1 MATGAGYILLDQG
14 DTPATD
20 TAGRVLGDSSHV
32 RNHLSARRGIATVVV
47 PPSTPGGT
55 PEGFDPHMV
64 EDTVINFDP
73 GRPTGVSYTVAQ
85 LRQQQMQRSVSG
97 FVPGLTKTANPVVTG
112 NVAAAVP
119 SPNAYVYDEP
129 QDLQPR
135 HAVPGLRPMEV
146 LQNAGRRQ
154 VVSPVMA
161 MPNTRVIP
169 DKIVTF
175 EVTGIGVFQAPYTDV
190 ILQGSMLILV
200 FDHAAAGKM
209 CYFPNFT
216 TADSSQEP
224 PAVAMRVEGSGAVYL
239 VHTTGIQFKHGT
251 IEYCVL
257 LIAQTATDE

>member
-14 DTPATD
+14 DTPTTD

-32 RNHLSARRGIATVVV
+32 RNHLAARRGISTVVV

-73 GRPTGVSYTVAQ
+73 GRPTGVSYTVSQ
-85 LRQQQMQRSVSG
+85 LRQQQMRQ
-97 FVPGLTKTANPVVTG
+97 FAPGAVKTANPVVLG
-112 NVAAAVP
+112 NVAAAAP
-119 SPNAYVYDEP
+119 SPNTYTYEEP

-135 HAVPGLRPMEV
+135 QAVSGLRPMEV

-154 VVSPVMA
+154 AAVPQAVMPSIR
-161 MPNTRVIP
+161 MQP

-190 ILQGSMLILV
+190 ILQGNMLILV

-216 TADSSQEP
+216 TADSSQQP
-224 PAVAMRVEGSGAVYL
+224 PAVAMRVDGSNAVYL
-239 VHTTGIQFKHGT
+239 VETTGVQFKHGAV
-251 IEYCVL
+251 EYCVL
-257 LIAQTATDE
+257 LIAQTATDN

>member
-20 TAGRVLGDSSHV
+20 AAGRVLGDSSHV
-32 RNHLSARRGIATVVV
+32 RNHLSARRGISTVVV

-73 GRPTGVSYTVAQ
+73 GRPTGVSYTVSQ
-85 LRQQQMQRSVSG
+85 LRQQQMQR
-97 FVPGLTKTANPVVTG
+97 FVPGSVKTANPVVLG
-112 NVAAAVP
+112 NVAAAAP

-129 QDLQPR
+129 QELQQR
-135 HAVPGLRPMEV
+135 QAVSGLRPMEV

-154 VVSPVMA
+154 AVAPVMA
-161 MPNTRVIP
+161 ASRPHMIP

-216 TADSSQEP
+216 TADNSQQP
-224 PAVAMRVEGSGAVYL
+224 PAVAMRVEGSSAVHL
-239 VHTTGIQFKHGT
+239 VETTNIQFKHGA

-257 LIAQTATDE
+257 LIVQTATDE

>member
-1 MATGAGYILLDQG
+1 MAGYILLDQG
-14 DTPATD
+14 DAPTTD
-20 TAGRVLGDSSHV
+20 AAGRVLGDSSHA
-32 RNHLSARRGIATVVV
+32 RNHLAARRGISTVVV

-73 GRPTGVSYTVAQ
+73 GRPSGVSYTVSQ
-85 LRQQQMQRSVSG
+85 LRQQQMRQ
-97 FVPGLTKTANPVVTG
+97 FAPGAVKTANSVVLG

-129 QDLQPR
+129 QVQQPR
-135 HAVPGLRPMEV
+135 QPVAGLRPMEV

-154 VVSPVMA
+154 LATPQAA
-161 MPNTRVIP
+161 MVPMVLQP

-175 EVTGIGVFQAPYTDV
+175 EVTGLGVFQAPYTDV
-190 ILQGSMLILV
+190 ILQGEMLILV

-216 TADSSQEP
+216 TSDSTKQP
-224 PAVAMRVEGSGAVYL
+224 PAVALRVEGSSTVYL
-239 VHTTGIQFKHGT
+239 VETTGIQFKHGT
-251 IEYCVL
+251 VEYCVL
-257 LIAQTATDE
+257 LIAQTATDA

>member
-20 TAGRVLGDSSHV
+20 AAGRVLGDSSHV
-32 RNHLSARRGIATVVV
+32 RNHLASRRGISTVVV

-55 PEGFDPHMV
+55 PEGFDPHMT
-64 EDTVINFDP
+64 DDMVINFDP
-73 GRPTGVSYTVAQ
+73 GRPSGTSYTVSQ
-85 LRQQQMQRSVSG
+85 LKQQQMQR
-97 FVPGLTKTANPVVTG
+97 FAPGATKTANSVVLG

-119 SPNAYVYDEP
+119 SPNAYVYDAP
-129 QDLQPR
+129 QEYQPR
-135 HAVPGLRPMEV
+135 QAVSGLRPMEV

-154 VVSPVMA
+154 LAAPQAAMA
-161 MPNTRVIP
+161 PMVLRL

-190 ILQGSMLILV
+190 ILQGGMLILV

-216 TADSSQEP
+216 TTDSSQQP
-224 PAVAMRVEGSGAVYL
+224 PAVAMRVEGGGEVYL
-239 VHTTGIQFKHGT
+239 VETTGIQFKHGT
-251 IEYCVL
+251 LEYCVL
-257 LIAQTATDE
+257 LIAQTAADT